1 VGARGVTAEV
11 CKAAGREDGHG
22 EFRGMKREALRINR
36 LGLGIF
42 LAFMLATL
50 FADVLSPYDPEKRF
64 DPYSMP
70 GIEHP
75 LGTNDMGNDIL
86 SELLHGSRIS
96 LAVGFGAAL
105 LATFLGTI
113 VGLAAGYYRG
123 LADEI
128 LMGLTDIF
136 LMIPQIPLIIILAAF
151 LRPSFWLVALL
162 MGLLWWTS
170 MALVVR
176 SRTLQVR
183 EVAFVEGARSLGFS
197 DLHII
202 ATDILPNIVNVILP
216 KFMLTVASAMIAEA
230 SISFLGLGD
239 PSMRSWG
246 TIISFA
252 FSRGGF
258 LNGCWWWYLP
268 PGLCITLFVLSLVM
282 ISFSFEGQEEQTAMV
297 G

>member
-1 VGARGVTAEV
+1 MTGEA
-11 CKAAGREDGHG
+11 CKAAGRGG
-22 EFRGMKREALRINR
+22 GRRETARKTLQISRP
-36 LGLGIF
+36 GLGIF
-42 LAFMLATL
+42 LAFMLAAL
-50 FADVLSPYDPEKRF
+50 LADVISPYDPGKRF

-75 LGTNDMGNDIL
+75 LGTNDMGNDVL

-113 VGLAAGYYRG
+113 IGLAAGYYRG
-123 LADEI
+123 LTDEM
-128 LMGLTDIF
+128 LMGTTDIF

-151 LRPSFWLVALL
+151 LRPSFWVVALL

-183 EVAFVEGARSLGFS
+183 EMAFVEGARSLGFS

-239 PSMRSWG
+239 PCMRSWG

-258 LNGCWWWYLP
+258 LNGYWWWYLP

-282 ISFSFEGQEEQTAMV
+282 ISFSFEEREEQTAMV
-297 G
+297 D